1 MPHSNLLSIRFER
14 IRISTIVVMY
24 SLYLYFLGLS
34 LRNTSKALVIFKDDK
49 RRSYVSVWNWIQRF
63 DSCNIYK
70 RKRVSAFI
78 IDETVIQV
86 GSQHFWL
93 WFCIEPIHSSVLG
106 IYISEERNMLVAEK
120 FIRSLVDK
128 YGKHTVYTDGGT
140 WYDEACNVLRLKHYL
155 HSPFQK
161 SLMERVN
168 QYLKDRIENFDDYYP
183 CMQDECN
190 LFHVYNWIQFFVSM
204 YNDMISKKNY
214 FINELNERG
223 KVILI

>member
-1 MPHSNLLSIRFER
+1 MNIRFER
-14 IRISTIVVMY
+14 NRTSTFVVMY

-34 LRNTSKALVIFKDDK
+34 LRNTSKALIIFKDDK
-49 RRSYVSVWNWIQRF
+49 RSHVSVWNWIQRF
-63 DSCNIYK
+63 GSLQIYK

-78 IDETVIQV
+78 IDETVIQI
-86 GSQHFWL
+86 GNQHFWL

-120 FIRSLVDK
+120 FIRSLVEK
-128 YGKHTVYTDGGT
+128 YGRHPVYTDGGT
-140 WYDEACNVLRLKHYL
+140 WYDEACNIIGLKHYL

-168 QYLKDRIENFDDYYP
+168 QYFKDRTESFDDYYP
-183 CMQDECN
+183 CRQMECN

-204 YNDMISKKNY
+204 YNDTIANNTYNFQLKEVN
-214 FINELNERG
+214 IILN
-223 KVILI
+223 